1 MKKILFL
8 FISVQIFAQSGNQF
22 TKIYDIETSSVK
34 NQAQSG
40 TCWSFSTSSYL
51 ESEIYR
57 INKVWVDISEMYSV
71 RKTYEDKA
79 FNYVY
84 RQGNT
89 QFSEGG
95 LAHDVINVAQN
106 YGIIPEQN
114 YTGNSSDGNYN
125 HTKIFSQLDSI
136 VKSIVKNPKQNLTLH
151 WQSTYNGFLDNYF
164 GRIPEQF
171 IYQNKTFTPKSFSSS
186 LKLHF
191 DDYITLTS
199 FLHKPQYSQFCLSVP
214 DNFSNGNFYNLPLD
228 EYMKAIDEALQ
239 KGFTLA
245 LDCDVSEDNF
255 SAKYGIAIFPENQN
269 KNFDFSAV
277 IPEKWVTAQERE
289 DAFLLYQTQDDHLM
303 HIVGLYKDQKGNN
316 YYKVKNSWGNKFIG
330 NDGFVM
336 MSAAF
341 LRSKSI
347 SVMVHKDALSK
358 IVKNKL
364 AIK

>member
-8 FISVQIFAQSGNQF
+8 LIPLQIFAQNGYQF

-57 INKVWVDISEMYSV
+57 INKFWVDISEMYSV

-84 RQGNT
+84 RQGNA

-95 LAHDVINVAQN
+95 LAHDVVNVAKN
-106 YGIIPEQN
+106 YGIIPEGN

-136 VKSIVKNPKQNLTLH
+136 VKSIVKNPKQNLTLN
-151 WQSTYNGFLDNYF
+151 WQNAYNTFLDNYF
-164 GRIPEQF
+164 GKIPENF
-171 IYQNKTFTPKSFSSS
+171 IYQSKTFSPKSFANS
-186 LKLHF
+186 LHLNF

-228 EYMKAIDEALQ
+228 EYMNVIDEALQ

-245 LDCDVSEDNF
+245 LDCDVSEANF
-255 SAKYGIAIFPENQN
+255 SAKYGIAIFPEKETQN
-269 KNFDFSAV
+269 LDFSTI

-289 DAFLLYQTQDDHLM
+289 NAFLLYQTQDDHLM
-303 HIVGLYKDQKGNN
+303 HIVGLYKDQLGNK
-316 YYKVKNSWGNKFIG
+316 YYKVKNSWGNKFVG
-330 NDGFVM
+330 NDGFIM
-336 MSAAF
+336 MSSAF
-341 LRSKSI
+341 LSCKSI

-358 IVKNKL
+358 TIKSKL
-364 AIK
+364 SIK